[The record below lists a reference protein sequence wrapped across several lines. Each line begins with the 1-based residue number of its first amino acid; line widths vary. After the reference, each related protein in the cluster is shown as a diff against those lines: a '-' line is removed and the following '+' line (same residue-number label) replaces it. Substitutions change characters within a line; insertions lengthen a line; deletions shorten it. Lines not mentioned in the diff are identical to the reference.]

1 MALNLIDF
9 SNIQEFENLYGSQ
22 VFSNS
27 ENGAD
32 FLFATL
38 CNFIAMDNAL
48 GCKYYQTLKFRG
60 KSCSNVFR

>member
-22 VFSNS
+22 VFLNS

-32 FLFATL
+32 FFCHTFY
-38 CNFIAMDNAL
+38 CH
-48 GCKYYQTLKFRG
+48 GQCFRL
-60 KSCSNVFR
+60 

>member
-27 ENGAD
+27 EIGAD
-32 FLFATL
+32 FFFATL

-48 GCKYYQTLKFRG
+48 GCKYY
-60 KSCSNVFR
+60 

>member
-32 FLFATL
+32 FFLPLSVILLPWTML
-38 CNFIAMDNAL
+38 
-48 GCKYYQTLKFRG
+48 
-60 KSCSNVFR
+60 

>member
-22 VFSNS
+22 VFLNS

-32 FLFATL
+32 FFATL
-38 CNFIAMDNAL
+38 CNFIAMDNVL
-48 GCKYYQTLKFRG
+48 GCK
-60 KSCSNVFR
+60 

>member
-32 FLFATL
+32 FLFAKL

-48 GCKYYQTLKFRG
+48 GCKYY
-60 KSCSNVFR
+60 